1 MIMRNSKI
9 KALFEKA
16 EEQIQVDEIRKQET
30 YNMMLET
37 MEKQRTPMMS
47 IKNILLHQIW
57 YMDKVFFIIYGVI
70 ICLEIV
76 SIAALQY
83 IGVNQN
89 EIIIA
94 CMVGAGILSVVSIS
108 IIDKVFLGRMAELGE
123 CCYFNTK
130 QCVATWLALSGM
142 INIVL
147 LLFVTGYLSY
157 FQKVG
162 LLQVGLYILT
172 PYLMSNIVAL
182 GILSIEKRGKS
193 SLLFWMSS
201 VFLSICYIV
210 IGSIPKIL
218 LVTALW
224 IWGIAFLVSGFIFVI
239 QVKKLLNQIEKGE
252 ILCMN

>member
-1 MIMRNSKI
+1 
-9 KALFEKA
+9 
-16 EEQIQVDEIRKQET
+16 
-30 YNMMLET
+30 
-37 MEKQRTPMMS
+37 
-47 IKNILLHQIW
+47 
-57 YMDKVFFIIYGVI
+57 
-70 ICLEIV
+70 
-76 SIAALQY
+76 
-83 IGVNQN
+83 
-89 EIIIA
+89 
-94 CMVGAGILSVVSIS
+94 
-108 IIDKVFLGRMAELGE
+108 
-123 CCYFNTK
+123 
-130 QCVATWLALSGM
+130 M

-218 LVTALW
+218 LATALW

-239 QVKKLLNQIEKGE
+239 QVKKLLSQIEKGE